1 MTTLKDIGNQ
11 VAKVAPLLG
20 GALAGPAGAGIGA
33 LIAAALGSDNHSPEL
48 LAQLIT
54 SPDALVKLKQLELE
68 HQSHL
73 QRLALVAAERQLH
86 DETND
91 RISARERESALAKA
105 GIQDKTSATL
115 AYTLT
120 LGLFIALAGAFGLS
134 IPQGNQQLVLDIIS
148 SITTVWVGAM
158 AYYHGS
164 SMSAHLKALHVHALM
179 GRRE

>member
-1 MTTLKDIGNQ
+1 MATLKDIGNQ

-20 GALAGPAGAGIGA
+20 SALAGPGGAAVGA
-33 LIAAALGSDNHSPEL
+33 LIASAFGSNEHSPEQ

-54 SPDALVKLKQLELE
+54 NPDALVKLKELELE

-73 QRLALVAAERQLH
+73 QRLALITAERQLH
-86 DETND
+86 YETSD

-120 LGLFIALAGAFGLS
+120 AGLFMALACAFG
-134 IPQGNQQLVLDIIS
+134 
-148 SITTVWVGAM
+148 
-158 AYYHGS
+158 
-164 SMSAHLKALHVHALM
+164 
-179 GRRE
+179 